1 MYYTNIC
8 WENITR
14 SHVAYGTAERMF
26 LQFFEGMMTLFYL
39 VGKCVLGWYSF
50 VF

>member
-1 MYYTNIC
+1 MLVT
-8 WENITR
+8 TR
-14 SHVAYGTAERMF
+14 NHMAYDTAERIHF
-26 LQFFEGMMTLFYL
+26 CSSLKGMMTLFYL